1 MQICA
6 KICAHFVAD
15 TRPKWYTYCME
26 ATLEKNRE
34 FVNRLDIMITGGCS
48 AHFHNQV
55 ELLAVRRGAVNVA
68 VNGVSRRLTAGHA
81 VIADSYAVH
90 AWAPEPR
97 GEGVVLIVPTQYLT
111 EYAAIMK
118 GRTFAEAIISDGTE
132 GQWILKLLELLKSE
146 RPESLAARGLVTA
159 ILGEF
164 VGRLPIRERHTT
176 DQTSLMRDV
185 LLYLTDNFTEPL
197 SLEELA
203 KKYGY
208 TPSHFSRIF
217 NAYTGQSISEYLGAL
232 RAERAAALLTAGQSA
247 TEAAGNAGFQSMRTF
262 YRVFGDKYGAT
273 PREYLKTTTAH
284 ET

>member
-1 MQICA
+1 
-6 KICAHFVAD
+6 
-15 TRPKWYTYCME
+15 ME
-26 ATLEKNRE
+26 GTLEKNRE
-34 FVNRLDIMITGGCS
+34 FINKLDILITNGCS

-90 AWAPEPR
+90 AWSPEPR

-111 EYAAIMK
+111 EYSAIMK
-118 GRTFAEAIISDGTE
+118 GRTFAESIISDGTE
-132 GQWILKLLELLKSE
+132 GQRILKLLELLKSE

-164 VGRLPIRERHTT
+164 VERLPIRERHTS

-197 SLEELA
+197 TLDELSR
-203 KKYGY
+203 KYGY

-217 NAYTGQSISEYLGAL
+217 NAYTGESIADYIGSL
-232 RAERAAALLTAGQSA
+232 RAERAAALLTAGQ
-247 TEAAGNAGFQSMRTF
+247 TVTDAAGNSGFQSMRTF
-262 YRVFGDKYGAT
+262 YRTFNAKYGVT
-273 PREYLKTTTAH
+273 PKEYIKANCARS
-284 ET
+284 